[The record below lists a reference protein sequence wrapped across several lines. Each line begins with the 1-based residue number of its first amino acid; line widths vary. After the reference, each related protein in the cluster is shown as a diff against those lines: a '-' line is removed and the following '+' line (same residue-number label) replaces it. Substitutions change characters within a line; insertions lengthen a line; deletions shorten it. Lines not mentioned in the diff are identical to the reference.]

1 MNSGRDLQNSES
13 YTKKA
18 GITRRKDVSGVS
30 DKTNSFVPMNSKP
43 GDIINSSDESE
54 IPEVSTTAELTTKEM
69 VIDTDT
75 KASAKDISTPAQK
88 STLKEEIKE
97 EINTTTPTKAITTHA
112 QKSTSEAETNII
124 SEKLLMICFVIVFYL
139 HCITCKNT

>member
-13 YTKKA
+13 YSKKA

-43 GDIINSSDESE
+43 GDITINSSDESE

-88 STLKEEIKE
+88 ST
-97 EINTTTPTKAITTHA
+97 
-112 QKSTSEAETNII
+112 
-124 SEKLLMICFVIVFYL
+124 
-139 HCITCKNT
+139 